1 MKQFIYALAGII
13 TACLLVVGAA
23 YLLKPSVLKNVAPQ
37 EQEVVISDSLVA
49 QAVVNYMNPG
59 FSEAQDVLD
68 LRSDILRDRKIDSLL
83 ITLPEQ
89 TVYNIASVCKK
100 KNKQFTLADFYD
112 EYDSNKNVYDALPVR
127 PVDVTV
133 KEQQPAMEEPR
144 VTNGETLVS
153 TTYRDTTIGG
163 TKHVIET
170 KLLKRNEW
178 L

>member
-1 MKQFIYALAGII
+1 MKQFFYALAGII

-37 EQEVVISDSLVA
+37 EQVVISDSLIA

-68 LRSDILRDRKIDSLL
+68 LRSDILQDRKIDSLL
-83 ITLPEQ
+83 IILPEP

-100 KNKQFTLADFYD
+100 KYKRFTLLNFYD
-112 EYDSNKNVYDALPVR
+112 EYQANKSVYDALPVNS
-127 PVDVTV
+127 VEVTV
-133 KEQQPAMEEPR
+133 KEQTKGSVMEEPR

-153 TTYRDTTIGG
+153 ATYKDTVIEGA
-163 TKHVIET
+163 KHVIET
-170 KLLKRNEW
+170 KLLKQNE
-178 L
+178 

>member
-1 MKQFIYALAGII
+1 MKQFLYALAGII

-37 EQEVVISDSLVA
+37 EQNVVISDSLVA
-49 QAVVNYMNPG
+49 QAVVNYMNPE

-83 ITLPEQ
+83 TTLPEQ

-100 KNKQFTLADFYD
+100 KNKRFTLSNFYD
-112 EYDSNKNVYDALPVR
+112 EYNDNKTVYDALPVR

-133 KEQQPAMEEPR
+133 KEQQPAVEEPR
-144 VTNGETLVS
+144 VTGETLVS

-163 TKHVIET
+163 AKHIIET
-170 KLLKRNEW
+170 KLLKKNE
-178 L
+178 